1 MTLSLTRVD
10 QLVQA
15 TAEQE
20 QLFGPKKLNSSLDFN
35 SELLSL
41 HQKLNLLSVKFM
53 KAINKLK
60 LSTIENNNKRF
71 HNNFKNCKK
80 KQK

>member
-1 MTLSLTRVD
+1 MTLLLTRVD

-20 QLFGPKKLNSSLDFN
+20 QLFGPRKLNSSLDFN

-41 HQKLNLLSVKFM
+41 HRETKLTLCK
-53 KAINKLK
+53 IYEGNK
-60 LSTIENNNKRF
+60 
-71 HNNFKNCKK
+71 
-80 KQK
+80 